1 MKKLFTLFLIVF
13 LSGSFCRA
21 ANYYNFS
28 HTTSN
33 YTELVN
39 PTIIT
44 TDFSQEGYPLNLGT
58 NFKMFGVDFSASNGN
73 LEVEAFGT
81 IIGMNTSMNRMFA
94 VEGFAVKKFL
104 SKDTTSSISYTLDG
118 TAGSQILKVQYK
130 NVTPKDGDATKDFV
144 NFQIWLYEDG
154 SKIEV
159 HIGQSHIESS
169 SISKIFTFDMQTGP
183 TVGIFLSNMDFST
196 KYEVTFLSGNPAN
209 PGVSASVTAALN
221 AIPADGDMYAFEHKD
236 IVVPAKLEL
245 VSPVAMEVWKVGE
258 KQEIKWKSNLV
269 KTIKIEYSTHGFG
282 DYVLIADNVDATT
295 QEYLWTVPNTPS
307 QECVVKLTDNDDPTR
322 FSESAMLFTIV
333 KAASVNE
340 KMSVQNIF
348 NVYPNP
354 AKDIFNISL
363 LESNSKI
370 LQLKVY
376 TTSGKVLVQ
385 NTLPEAT
392 TTSID
397 LGAQPAGVY
406 ILNVVTEKGAYTSLL
421 QKQ

>member
-1 MKKLFTLFLIVF
+1 M
-13 LSGSFCRA
+13 
-21 ANYYNFS
+21 
-28 HTTSN
+28 
-33 YTELVN
+33 
-39 PTIIT
+39 
-44 TDFSQEGYPLNLGT
+44 
-58 NFKMFGVDFSASNGN
+58 
-73 LEVEAFGT
+73 
-81 IIGMNTSMNRMFA
+81 
-94 VEGFAVKKFL
+94 
-104 SKDTTSSISYTLDG
+104 
-118 TAGSQILKVQYK
+118 
-130 NVTPKDGDATKDFV
+130 
-144 NFQIWLYEDG
+144 
-154 SKIEV
+154 
-159 HIGQSHIESS
+159 
-169 SISKIFTFDMQTGP
+169 
-183 TVGIFLSNMDFST
+183 
-196 KYEVTFLSGNPAN
+196 
-209 PGVSASVTAALN
+209 
-221 AIPADGDMYAFEHKD
+221 
-236 IVVPAKLEL
+236 
-245 VSPVAMEVWKVGE
+245 
-258 KQEIKWKSNLV
+258 
-269 KTIKIEYSTHGFG
+269 
-282 DYVLIADNVDATT
+282 LIADNVDATT

-376 TTSGKVLVQ
+376 TTSGKVLLQ
-385 NTLPEAT
+385 NTLLEAT